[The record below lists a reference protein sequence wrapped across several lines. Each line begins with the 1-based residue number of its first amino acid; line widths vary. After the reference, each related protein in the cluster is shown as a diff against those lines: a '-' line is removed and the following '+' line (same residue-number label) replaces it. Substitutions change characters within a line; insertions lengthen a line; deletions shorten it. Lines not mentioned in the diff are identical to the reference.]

1 MSAYFVRDVAAVD
14 LHLQMSAIALFRITN
29 APTIEAT
36 FGVRIDTPEALDAA
50 IAMLTEMVCTWLST
64 PDPVAAGAPAS

>member
-14 LHLQMSAIALFRITN
+14 LHLQMSAVALFRITN

-36 FGVRIDTPEALDAA
+36 FGVRIDTP
-50 IAMLTEMVCTWLST
+50 
-64 PDPVAAGAPAS
+64 

>member
-36 FGVRIDTPEALDAA
+36 FGVRMNTPESLDAA
-50 IAMLTEMVCTWLST
+50 VAALTEMVTTWLS
-64 PDPVAAGAPAS
+64 APEPRA